1 MIIKNFELEKLK
13 STKVKK
19 ILIYGEN
26 EGYKNQIINNFFYKE
41 IFRKFRKI

>member
-19 ILIYGEN
+19 ILFYGEN
-26 EGYKNQIINNFFYKE
+26 EGYKNQVIKDILTIDFKPIE
-41 IFRKFRKI
+41 KHR